1 MSNTTLAPLESAY
14 KTVLTSSI
22 DSVTTT
28 IVVDVAPS
36 VTVPVGKKIPAVL
49 DPKNNFREVIFI
61 TGIAGTTLTVERGG
75 PDYSGGPSTAHAH
88 SAGSTIVITNPF
100 NLFKDYADAIDSKLD
115 NDGGNTT
122 TTWDLNVAGSN
133 FRFRLSGGD
142 MLFADDNQAE
152 VSLSTL
158 AAAAGVDDK
167 AKVSNA
173 DTTSG
178 YLSDK
183 VVAGYGTTLTVK
195 NPAGNETL
203 EVALDP
209 TGSGVSDH
217 EVYTP
222 AFLTGGNA
230 PETNVAIWDSVNDG
244 AFRITIDG
252 TPREMTGLN
261 FQTPA
266 VTSMAEVAA
275 VIQAGIRAV
284 TGSTETC
291 TWSGTEFVITSANT
305 TASSAI
311 TVTSTIAVPAGTDIS
326 GAGSAYMDCD
336 ATSTAAV
343 TAAVLDPTA
352 DAGKLVQLAA
362 SGYINGNL
370 VNGPTLGLTA
380 KGSLVTASDATTKTQ
395 LAVGADGSTLVADS
409 TAPGGLAWS
418 SGSTNMLHVDTATYT
433 HLGTTQSNNTIYT
446 VPGGT
451 LGTNGGLRIKVFVT
465 DWYASNLDWTKLA
478 ISYGGETLSLQA
490 TSDSTTSGPQ
500 GIAEFQIVGTGATNT
515 QAGMATMLLSNNGSG
530 LTYETNNANDYVYC
544 FDRDNA
550 MAVDSTLDQDI
561 VLIGDGSGG
570 VEGWSVGQITIERI

>member
-515 QAGMATMLLSNNGSG
+515 QAGMASMLLSNNGSG

>member
-22 DSVTTT
+22 DSTTTT

-530 LTYETNNANDYVYC
+530 LSYESNNTNDYAYC
-544 FDRDNA
+544 FARDNA

>member
-530 LTYETNNANDYVYC
+530 LSYESNNANDYVYC

>member
-22 DSVTTT
+22 DSTTTT

-530 LTYETNNANDYVYC
+530 LSYESNNANDYVYC